1 MRVFCP
7 SLTILYCWVLR
18 GSEMQYAQTNDHG
31 KSTLLAWHLESPRRT
46 WFPACAGPRIV
57 GPSAESDVS
66 AASSVLVALSLM
78 TIRSIFA
85 RATGTG
91 YDSGDSSACLAS
103 LPHTFIHAYQ
113 SYSGATLERTGMNN
127 VRSCQWSQWVFARR
141 ACEISTADSAPTLTG
156 CVDDAHP
163 VQCIARG
170 VRGYTCHLITLTG

>member
-113 SYSGATLERTGMNN
+113 SYSGATLERTGISN
-127 VRSCQWSQWVFARR
+127 VR
-141 ACEISTADSAPTLTG
+141 ACHSAHSGYLL
-156 CVDDAHP
+156 DAH
-163 VQCIARG
+163 
-170 VRGYTCHLITLTG
+170 VRSLRRTRRSP